1 LASAL
6 LQGLRQNQYNIPGF
20 EGFFSFGRGVA
31 QSDRVGPMSDSRT
44 RLAAALAERFGENF
58 AIPNTPNVAALA
70 PLAERGSVRSYSDAA
85 VDPALVRLLCAI
97 ALAAPSKS
105 DLQQADIVAIED
117 KAMRATLDEYCGGN
131 PWVAAAPVFLVFC
144 ANNRRQ
150 VRVHERRGHE
160 FANDHLDAMFNAA
173 VDAGIALAQFVA
185 AAELVGLGTC
195 PISAIRNRAADVS
208 KLLDLPARVF
218 PVAGLCVG
226 WPKESAR
233 ISPRLP
239 TSLRVH
245 TDRYD
250 EGDLDAA
257 IDAYDARRNR
267 TRPFAAQR
275 DIARFG
281 EAAAYGWSEDKA
293 RQYAGLERGD
303 FGAYIRAIGFK
314 LD

>member
-1 LASAL
+1 
-6 LQGLRQNQYNIPGF
+6 
-20 EGFFSFGRGVA
+20 
-31 QSDRVGPMSDSRT
+31 MSDSRT

-70 PLAERGSVRSYSDAA
+70 PLAERGSVRSYSDAH

-105 DLQQADIVAIED
+105 DLQQADIVAVED
-117 KAMRATLDEYCGGN
+117 PALRATLDGYCGSN

-150 VRVHERRGHE
+150 IRVHERQGHE

-185 AAELVGLGTC
+185 AADLVGLGTC

-208 KLLDLPARVF
+208 SLLGLPPRVF

-226 WPKESAR
+226 WPKEAVR

-245 TDRYD
+245 ADRYD

-257 IDAYDARRNR
+257 LEAYDARRNR

-275 DIARFG
+275 DTARFG

-293 RQYAGLERGD
+293 RQYANLERGD